1 MLVGLLILKP
11 IAMRAFMCTYALM
24 KNNNIKSSSEH
35 KAMAEAA
42 IGVLD
47 TRFLKALTDPTRVQ
61 IIKKLILFGSCD
73 VTTIAKGLS
82 QDRSVVSRHLN
93 TLEQA
98 RIAISRKEGRQVF
111 YDLDGPYIVEKVT
124 LILGS
129 LQPMAEFCIPFQDT
143 SGEAA

>member
-1 MLVGLLILKP
+1 
-11 IAMRAFMCTYALM
+11 M
-24 KNNNIKSSSEH
+24 KNDNLKDTPEH

-61 IIKKLILFGSCD
+61 IVKKLILLGACD

-82 QDRSVVSRHLN
+82 QDRSVVSRHLA

-98 RIAISRKEGRQVF
+98 RITTSRKEGRQVF
-111 YDLDGPYIVEKVT
+111 YDLDGPYIVQKVT
-124 LILGS
+124 LILDA
-129 LQPMAEFCIPFQDT
+129 LQPMAELCIPFDNKDKD
-143 SGEAA
+143 GEAA

>member
-1 MLVGLLILKP
+1 
-11 IAMRAFMCTYALM
+11 M
-24 KNNNIKSSSEH
+24 KNDNLKDSPKH

-61 IIKKLILFGSCD
+61 IVKKLILLGACD
-73 VTTIAKGLS
+73 VSTIAQGLS

-98 RIAISRKEGRQVF
+98 RIATSRKTGRQVF
-111 YDLDGPYIVEKVT
+111 YDLDGPYIVQKVS
-124 LILGS
+124 LILEA
-129 LQPMAEFCIPFQDT
+129 LQPMAGLCTPFEDLK
-143 SGEAA
+143 SNGEAA